1 MSSILFL
8 CVVPKLRIL
17 LKYWLPV
24 GAWMAVIF
32 FASGDRMSFQHS
44 SRIVAPLLHWL
55 WPQLSP
61 EAIHTV
67 VVLVRKAGH
76 LTEYA
81 LLALLIWR
89 ALRHTPSDKPRPW
102 SWRLAARTL
111 LWVMLYAASDE
122 FHQLFVPSREATIT
136 DVLIDTTG
144 GALAL
149 CLLWSIDHMRRRAQ

>member
-1 MSSILFL
+1 MSSILFS
-8 CVVPKLRIL
+8 CVVPNLRIL

-76 LTEYA
+76 VTE
-81 LLALLIWR
+81 
-89 ALRHTPSDKPRPW
+89 
-102 SWRLAARTL
+102 
-111 LWVMLYAASDE
+111 
-122 FHQLFVPSREATIT
+122 
-136 DVLIDTTG
+136 
-144 GALAL
+144 
-149 CLLWSIDHMRRRAQ
+149 